1 MSQLHVLIVDDE
13 KNIRSTL
20 RVCLEGLGAEV
31 AESASP
37 QAALDAMAR
46 AAYDVVFL
54 DLRLGMH
61 SGLDLI
67 PLLLAENPNVAIIVV
82 TAYATVETAVE
93 AMRRGVWDYLP
104 KPFSPAQIRH
114 ADLRAGVNQLRAHG

>member
-1 MSQLHVLIVDDE
+1 VSQLHVLIVDDE

-82 TAYATVETAVE
+82 TAYATVEPRSRPCAEESGTICQN
-93 AMRRGVWDYLP
+93 
-104 KPFSPAQIRH
+104 PFRPPRSAISSNAWPRSG
-114 ADLRAGVNQLRAHG
+114 R

>member
-1 MSQLHVLIVDDE
+1 MTEECPIAREHAKAIRAPALRYATPVSQLHVLIVDDE

-54 DLRLGMH
+54 DL
-61 SGLDLI
+61 
-67 PLLLAENPNVAIIVV
+67 VWVC
-82 TAYATVETAVE
+82 TAA
-93 AMRRGVWDYLP
+93 W
-104 KPFSPAQIRH
+104 I
-114 ADLRAGVNQLRAHG
+114 